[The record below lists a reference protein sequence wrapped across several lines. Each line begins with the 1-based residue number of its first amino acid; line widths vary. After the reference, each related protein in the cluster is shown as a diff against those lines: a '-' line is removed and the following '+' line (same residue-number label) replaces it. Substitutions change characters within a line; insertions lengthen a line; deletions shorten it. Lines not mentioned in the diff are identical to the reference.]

1 MASDGDVMSQ
11 ALSMVQATVSDMQQ
25 KPEEAPTPPKRVRP
39 RPETKLGL
47 VDTFTINFLQRFA
60 DDADRF
66 HSLLIHHLDG
76 TGVLDANQTRVL
88 LRILD
93 IVHEACADIELHNH
107 KGKPTAG
114 AAKPPPPAMRS

>member
-1 MASDGDVMSQ
+1 MESDGDVMSQ
-11 ALSMVQATVSDMQQ
+11 ALSMVQATVSEIQR
-25 KPEEAPTPPKRVRP
+25 KPEEASVPPKRVRP

-66 HSLLIHHLDG
+66 HGLLIQHLDG
-76 TGVLDANQTRVL
+76 TRVLDANQTRVL

-93 IVHEACADIELHNH
+93 IVHEACADIELHTQ
-107 KGKPTAG
+107 KSKSGPSS
-114 AAKPPPPAMRS
+114 AKPPAPAMRS